1 MKLTV
6 QGRDIT
12 LNNPDKPLWPDI
24 GLTKSGYLKALA
36 GLAPYLLPHTAGKS
50 LTCLRYPHGVG
61 DEFFYQKRPPNGMP
75 EWVKTMLEDGDEFVD
90 LDSLPTLIWL
100 GTMAAL
106 EFHTPFGDEAG
117 TLTALVFDMD
127 PSEGQMF
134 EDVRECALIVHETLE
149 QLGVASYA
157 KTSGASGLQVY
168 IPTRRMTFAE
178 GRQINLFFGQYFA
191 SKHPEK
197 MTIERIV
204 KNRGRKLYFDYLQMG
219 PGKSIVSV
227 YSPRAV
233 PCGAVSMPVTWE
245 ELARGAMPC
254 DFNLTNAVQRLEQT
268 GDLFSP
274 MLAEGRA
281 VPALEEILK
290 RDNVL
295 RSLVPT

>member
-24 GLTKSGYLKALA
+24 GVTKAEYLKALA
-36 GLAPYLLPHTAGKS
+36 GLAPYLIPHTAGKP

-61 DEFFYQKRPPNGMP
+61 DEFFYQKRPPNGAP
-75 EWVKTMLEDGDEFVD
+75 DWVKTMLADGDEFVD
-90 LDSLPTLIWL
+90 MDSLPTLVWL

-106 EFHTPFGDEAG
+106 EFHTPFGDAAG
-117 TLTALVFDMD
+117 TLTALVFDLD
-127 PSEGQMF
+127 PSEGQTF
-134 EDVRECALIVHETLE
+134 EDVRECALIVHETLA

-178 GRQINLFFGQYFA
+178 GRRVNLFFGQYFA

-197 MTIERIV
+197 ITIERIV

-233 PCGAVSMPVTWE
+233 PCGAISMPVKWD
-245 ELARGAMPC
+245 ELAHGAMPC
-254 DFNLTNAVQRLEQT
+254 DFNLTNAVQRLEKT
-268 GDLFSP
+268 GDLFAP
-274 MLAEGRA
+274 ILAEGMA
-281 VPALEEILK
+281 IPALEEILK

-295 RSLVPT
+295 RLVPT